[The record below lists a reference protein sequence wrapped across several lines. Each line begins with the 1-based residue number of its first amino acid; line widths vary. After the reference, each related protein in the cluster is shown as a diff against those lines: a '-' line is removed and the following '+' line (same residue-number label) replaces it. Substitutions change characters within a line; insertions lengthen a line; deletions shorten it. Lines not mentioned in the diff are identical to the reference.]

1 MANVK
6 KEKLFDTGL
15 LNPNSSIYSRSCI
28 GDNNG
33 GMGNR
38 DYTDGF
44 EMATDLLLC
53 IANNYHYILKNPSL
67 EDEYE
72 NRIYCFEDPI
82 IYPIIFTA
90 RHYIELSLKN
100 RIEDLINLLEYF
112 ENITDN
118 NLKNKFTHH
127 CICQFRSADL
137 IRFIGTH
144 SILVLFNKLEEI
156 SSKLDREIVD
166 FLKQN
171 LEIRD
176 FIQELEDNDPNGETF
191 RYRTSSD
198 YKEDNLEKLDG
209 LIDRENF
216 FNQFEKI
223 KVFLENLKSILDRK
237 IADFSTGTWTSKL
250 SRNDLNNIAKKLPNR
265 ENWRSSEF
273 DETKKQILLDY
284 QISSNDF
291 SKALKIIENHREF
304 MSLIGLE
311 LPIEQIDE
319 QTSKKIQQYRTKQEH
334 DFSQDELRT
343 LYAVSRFDPL
353 YDYSENFGR
362 MRNSLNSYVDPDSV
376 IGYIANHNIDK
387 QLKELGQT
395 TLLQWWQGLGLPQS
409 SEAWKSLEAKRN
421 EPKLSLEY
429 LLNRKHK

>member
-1 MANVK
+1 M
-6 KEKLFDTGL
+6 
-15 LNPNSSIYSRSCI
+15 
-28 GDNNG
+28 
-33 GMGNR
+33 
-38 DYTDGF
+38 
-44 EMATDLLLC
+44 
-53 IANNYHYILKNPSL
+53 
-67 EDEYE
+67 
-72 NRIYCFEDPI
+72 
-82 IYPIIFTA
+82 
-90 RHYIELSLKN
+90 
-100 RIEDLINLLEYF
+100 
-112 ENITDN
+112 
-118 NLKNKFTHH
+118 
-127 CICQFRSADL
+127 
-137 IRFIGTH
+137 
-144 SILVLFNKLEEI
+144 
-156 SSKLDREIVD
+156 
-166 FLKQN
+166 
-171 LEIRD
+171 
-176 FIQELEDNDPNGETF
+176 
-191 RYRTSSD
+191 
-198 YKEDNLEKLDG
+198 
-209 LIDRENF
+209 
-216 FNQFEKI
+216 
-223 KVFLENLKSILDRK
+223 
-237 IADFSTGTWTSKL
+237 
-250 SRNDLNNIAKKLPNR
+250 
-265 ENWRSSEF
+265 
-273 DETKKQILLDY
+273 LDY

-319 QTSKKIQQYRTKQEH
+319 QTFKKIQQYRTKQEH